1 MQRFVNYFDYIEEET
16 KLKKLQGIADVLCF
30 LIMRRKLTIEEA
42 EEKIAEARKEARKII
57 PDQMETYDLIYINR
71 FRRLI
76 DQFLRISPVEE

>member
-1 MQRFVNYFDYIEEET
+1 MQRFVNYFDYIEEEI

-42 EEKIAEARKEARKII
+42 EEKIAEARKEAEKII
-57 PDQMETYDLIYINR
+57 PDQMETYDLIYTNR

-76 DQFLRISPVEE
+76 DQFLRTASMEE

>member
-1 MQRFVNYFDYIEEET
+1 MQRFVNYFDYIEEEI

-57 PDQMETYDLIYINR
+57 PDQMETYDLIYTNR

-76 DQFLRISPVEE
+76 DQFLRTSSTEE

>member
-1 MQRFVNYFDYIEEET
+1 MQRFVNYFDYIEEEI
-16 KLKKLQGIADVLCF
+16 KLKKLQGIADVLCY

-57 PDQMETYDLIYINR
+57 PDQMETYDLIYTNR

-76 DQFLRISPVEE
+76 DQFLRTASMEE

>member
-57 PDQMETYDLIYINR
+57 PDQMETYDLIYTNR

>member
-1 MQRFVNYFDYIEEET
+1 MQRFVNYFDYIEEEI

-30 LIMRRKLTIEEA
+30 LIMRRKLTIEKA

-57 PDQMETYDLIYINR
+57 PDQMETYDLIYTNR

>member
-1 MQRFVNYFDYIEEET
+1 MQRFVNYFDYIEEEI

-42 EEKIAEARKEARKII
+42 EKKIVEARKEAEKII
-57 PDQMETYDLIYINR
+57 PDQMETYDLIYTNR

-76 DQFLRISPVEE
+76 DQFLRTSPAEE

>member
-1 MQRFVNYFDYIEEET
+1 MQRFVNYFDYIEEEI

-57 PDQMETYDLIYINR
+57 PDQMETYDLIYTNR

-76 DQFLRISPVEE
+76 DQFLRISPVEG

>member
-1 MQRFVNYFDYIEEET
+1 MQRFVNYFDYIEEEI

-42 EEKIAEARKEARKII
+42 EEKIAEARNEARKII
-57 PDQMETYDLIYINR
+57 PDQMETYDLIYTNR

-76 DQFLRISPVEE
+76 DQFLRILPVEE

>member
-1 MQRFVNYFDYIEEET
+1 MQRFVNYFDYIEEEI

-42 EEKIAEARKEARKII
+42 EKKITEARKEAEKII
-57 PDQMETYDLIYINR
+57 PDQMETYDLIYTNR

-76 DQFLRISPVEE
+76 DQFLRSSPVQE

>member
-1 MQRFVNYFDYIEEET
+1 MQRFVNYFDYIEEEI
-16 KLKKLQGIADVLCF
+16 KLKKLQGIADVLCY

-57 PDQMETYDLIYINR
+57 PDQMETYDLIYTNR

-76 DQFLRISPVEE
+76 DQFLRTASTEE